1 MAENKHSHGPWRQMN
16 DTQFWFGRRMFGNE
30 REERWD
36 TGACEEKPQVV
47 DSRGQKNVILC
58 DWGKWKRGMCP
69 QLVGRDRSVRFEKLS
84 RRPNGDAKLAT
95 GCRGLKFRGALL
107 TGDTSLRGHLNPQQL
122 TSPLR
127 EEAQIKRRTHSLR
140 RVVPRCQEVKEKRS
154 NNEEPEK
161 LVMSLFLTRWWLH
174 SVFTFW
180 QFVEPYAYDLCS
192 LCMLCF
198 NNSLVLL
205 PSPSL
210 SCYFSWE
217 S

>member
-1 MAENKHSHGPWRQMN
+1 MTSRVFAWVIGRRGYCLLRWRTVQ
-16 DTQFWFGRRMFGNE
+16 TEQQGGGGWGAQFW
-30 REERWD
+30 
-36 TGACEEKPQVV
+36 
-47 DSRGQKNVILC
+47 
-58 DWGKWKRGMCP
+58 
-69 QLVGRDRSVRFEKLS
+69 SVRFEKLS

-127 EEAQIKRRTHSLR
+127 EEAQTKRRTHSLR

-154 NNEEPEK
+154 NNEETEK

-174 SVFTFW
+174 SVFTFG

-198 NNSLVLL
+198 NDSLVLL